1 MKANKTRPVL
11 DDIPS
16 STGKAALIPFSRLPR
31 LDRELIALCSASFE
45 EFLERNNAQG
55 ERRFRVQEGGG
66 CRLIGAALTTGRHA
80 MLEKRDSV
88 AEFWISLETWRDFHV
103 FRDDFYE
110 VFKLLAVPSSTI
122 QFCDGPVH
130 WR

>member
-1 MKANKTRPVL
+1 MKANKIRPAL

-16 STGKAALIPFSRLPR
+16 STGTATLVPFSRLPR
-31 LDRELIALCSASFE
+31 LDREIIAVCSASFE
-45 EFLERNNAQG
+45 EFLQRNKARGQH
-55 ERRFRVQEGGG
+55 RFRVLEGGG
-66 CRLIGAALTTGRHA
+66 SRLIGVALTTGRHA
-80 MLEKRDSV
+80 LLDKRDSL

-130 WR
+130 WK

>member
-1 MKANKTRPVL
+1 MKAHKIRPIL

-16 STGKAALIPFSRLPR
+16 STGTAALVPFSRLPR
-31 LDRELIALCSASFE
+31 LDREIIATCSASFE
-45 EFLERNNAQG
+45 EFLQRNKARGQ
-55 ERRFRVQEGGG
+55 RRFRVLEGGG

-80 MLEKRDSV
+80 MLQKRDSV
-88 AEFWISLETWRDFHV
+88 AEFWIYLETWRDFHV

-110 VFKLLAVPSSTI
+110 VFKLLAVSPSTI